1 MNTSE
6 TFSSLGNCLV
16 FSETLESSY
25 LVLNVFKHLL
35 CNSSFIL
42 QGDALINV
50 CFYDTNDRS
59 FATIVS

>member
-35 CNSSFIL
+35 CNFSFIL